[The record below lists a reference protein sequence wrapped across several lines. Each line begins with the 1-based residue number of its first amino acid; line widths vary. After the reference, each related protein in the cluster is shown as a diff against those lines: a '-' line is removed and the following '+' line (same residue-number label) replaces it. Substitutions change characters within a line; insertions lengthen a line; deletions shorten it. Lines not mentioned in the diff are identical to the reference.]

1 MKSQHKK
8 TSTFANRTNRHTDQ
22 SLQKSL
28 FFANAD
34 KIVFKK
40 FPTLQKNKK
49 RNPQPTFNDT
59 ETQY

>member
-1 MKSQHKK
+1 MKSQHTKA
-8 TSTFANRTNRHTDQ
+8 STFANHTSRHINQ

-28 FFANAD
+28 LFAIAD

-49 RNPQPTFNDT
+49 RNPQPTLKN
-59 ETQY
+59 TQTQH